1 MNQHGIIC
9 FVDDDEIY
17 KFTVNKML
25 EKKNLGKETITF
37 GDGEEALEFLKENKN
52 DKSKLPDIIFLDI
65 NMPIMDGF
73 QFMDEYVKLKPE
85 LTKKIII
92 YMITSS
98 IDPVDK
104 NHAAKYEDITDFIV
118 KPISSETLES
128 LIKRV
133 NQ

>member
-1 MNQHGIIC
+1 MMT
-9 FVDDDEIY
+9 

-25 EKKNLGKETITF
+25 EKKSLGKETITF

-65 NMPIMDGF
+65 NMPIKDG
-73 QFMDEYVKLKPE
+73 QFMDEYVKLKSE
-85 LTKKIII
+85 LTKNIII

-98 IDPVDK
+98 IDSVDK